1 MLTHG
6 ESPAEFFDY
15 DRHPFADTYRLKTPY
30 LGEQDQRFFKTAL
43 SLISTGKS
51 LALCGPSGAGK
62 STLVHYVLSRL
73 DANCYRPA
81 LVHYGGLQRNGILK
95 AIADVLGV
103 ETSGRTVPL
112 LIKLQKQIMKMAS
125 DNRSVFPVFVVDDAH
140 LMEKESLMD
149 ICSLMF
155 NPLRETVAAS
165 FILVGDETLE
175 KKLQLQVMAPI
186 RTRLTGIFGLNT
198 LSESES
204 IEFIKYR
211 LTNAKAPENL
221 FKTDAVS
228 IMSSHC
234 RGNKRQI
241 MNMGTLLMAEAF
253 YRQEKTIDAEL
264 IYNCDQ
270 LKISE

>member
-1 MLTHG
+1 MMNHG

-15 DRHPFADTYRLKTPY
+15 KCHPFADTYRLKTPY
-30 LGEQDQRFFKTAL
+30 LGAQDQRFFKTAL

-62 STLVHYVLSRL
+62 STLVHYVLSKL
-73 DANCYRPA
+73 DANCYKPA
-81 LVHYGGLQRNGILK
+81 VVHYGGLQRNGILK
-95 AIADVLGV
+95 ALADVLGV

-125 DNRSVFPVFVVDDAH
+125 DNRSMFPVFVIDDAH

-155 NPLRETVAAS
+155 NPDRETVAAS
-165 FILVGDETLE
+165 FILVGDETFE
-175 KKLQLQVMAPI
+175 KKLQLQIMAAI
-186 RTRLTGIFGLNT
+186 RTRLTGIFGLNA
-198 LSESES
+198 LSEAES
-204 IEFIKYR
+204 IDFIKFR
-211 LTNAKAPENL
+211 LSNAQASETL

-234 RGNKRQI
+234 RGNRRQL
-241 MNMGTLLMAEAF
+241 MNMGTMLMAEAF

-270 LKISE
+270 IEISG